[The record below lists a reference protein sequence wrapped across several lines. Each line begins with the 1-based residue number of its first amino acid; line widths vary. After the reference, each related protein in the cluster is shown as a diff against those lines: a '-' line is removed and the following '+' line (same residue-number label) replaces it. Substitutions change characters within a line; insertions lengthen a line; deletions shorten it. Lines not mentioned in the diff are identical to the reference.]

1 MKNPRAQRA
10 LAAFHAFMQEQED
23 ALAQDDADRLV
34 EALRAPRPVGIE
46 ELEGL
51 PGEELA
57 RLVERSHTL
66 ELRIRTLRNQA
77 LHALTAERSGASGLR
92 SYARSGRVDP
102 RHDLDVR
109 L

>member
-1 MKNPRAQRA
+1 MNNPRAQRA

-23 ALAQDDADRLV
+23 ALDLEDDARLL
-34 EALRAPRPVGIE
+34 EALRAPRPEGAEVLS
-46 ELEGL
+46 ELPSDEVS
-51 PGEELA
+51 

-77 LHALTAERSGASGLR
+77 LHALTSERSGASGLR

>member
-1 MKNPRAQRA
+1 
-10 LAAFHAFMQEQED
+10 
-23 ALAQDDADRLV
+23 
-34 EALRAPRPVGIE
+34 
-46 ELEGL
+46 
-51 PGEELA
+51 
-57 RLVERSHTL
+57 VERSHTL

-77 LHALTAERSGASGLR
+77 LHALTTERSGASGLR